1 MKKTFLLSF
10 VLLFSIV
17 LSAQNWQVSG
27 VVTAAED
34 GLPMIGVSVLV
45 NGVSGMGTVTD
56 IDGKFSVKVPQGKQ
70 LAFTY
75 IGYKQLIKDIKG
87 NLVINVVLEADSKM
101 LDEVVAIGYGTMKKS
116 DLTGAV
122 SSVSADKLKKTPVS
136 SIDQA
141 LQGRVSGVTVNAN
154 SGQPGAAASVYIRG
168 IGSPNGGTGPLYVVD
183 GVIVGV

>member
-10 VLLFSIV
+10 VLLLSIA

-56 IDGKFSVKVPQGKQ
+56 IDGKFTVKVPQGKK
-70 LAFTY
+70 LAFSY

-87 NLVINVVLEADSKM
+87 NLVLNVVLEADSKM

-116 DLTGAV
+116 D
-122 SSVSADKLKKTPVS
+122 
-136 SIDQA
+136 
-141 LQGRVSGVTVNAN
+141 
-154 SGQPGAAASVYIRG
+154 
-168 IGSPNGGTGPLYVVD
+168 
-183 GVIVGV
+183 